1 MELIR
6 AALLA
11 CLLGIS
17 ADVSAATNDPLA
29 KLNDAAVLF
38 GRQDRPLPA
47 EKLIFDALTI
57 YLNNGDSHG
66 VASAYR
72 EYADFLRS
80 SAVAK
85 FEIYYRKRGFIDT
98 SITFDNRFE
107 KAREFL
113 GKALENYERAAP
125 ELQKAERYDALTN
138 VYVNMAWVHVDLGQK
153 NQACLDFALALEAY
167 HLNIQQTPSAQ
178 PSYPRQ
184 FSSMPEAI
192 AHERQRAGCIE

>member
-6 AALLA
+6 TALVA
-11 CLLGIS
+11 CLLGTC

-47 EKLIFDALTI
+47 ERLIFDALMI
-57 YLNNGDSHG
+57 CQNNGDSHG

-85 FEIYYRKRGFIDT
+85 FEIYYRKRGFIE

-138 VYVNMAWVHVDLGQK
+138 V
-153 NQACLDFALALEAY
+153 
-167 HLNIQQTPSAQ
+167 
-178 PSYPRQ
+178 
-184 FSSMPEAI
+184 
-192 AHERQRAGCIE
+192 